1 MSKHKP
7 KNERRVV
14 NNAVKY
20 WEGFLDALEWIREN
34 DDENI
39 DGRIANT
46 KELIVDYQDR
56 LFSIMLEDGRK

>member
-1 MSKHKP
+1 MSKHQP

-14 NNAVKY
+14 NNAEKY